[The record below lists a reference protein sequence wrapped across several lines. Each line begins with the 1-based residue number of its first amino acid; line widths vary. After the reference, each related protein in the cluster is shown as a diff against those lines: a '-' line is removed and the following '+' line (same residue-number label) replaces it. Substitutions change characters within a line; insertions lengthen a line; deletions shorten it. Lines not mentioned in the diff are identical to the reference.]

1 MEKSRSGSVSP
12 WARRQQ
18 LPSLSA
24 AGAAAAVLLLCLI
37 ASFCTQMGIFALPV
51 SALAGGMFGA
61 LLLLYRTPLSAAAIL
76 PVGGVILLFAADV
89 WSSVW
94 AFLCIPLGFAA
105 AFAVY
110 RGMRCMASSVL
121 SAVSAGV
128 YLILVGAVR
137 LLSCGM
143 TVREGIRS
151 GYDALYDM
159 LCAWQITVPGGR
171 LTVFSPEA
179 AQVLCDMAIP
189 VFPGITLA
197 VLFLMGCAVSGTVR
211 VLIRALGADGDFF
224 PDGWPMRAGKSCAVI
239 WCAAQ
244 VLLLLAVTTPNA
256 QPMYYA
262 VYNTVVI
269 FMIPLA
275 LTGFLALVRQ
285 FRRMETLGI
294 LGRIAV
300 IALILM
306 IALAGMYWFMCAAA
320 LYGVYTV
327 FRPSADGE

>member
-1 MEKSRSGSVSP
+1 MEKSRGGPISP

-37 ASFCTQMGIFALPV
+37 ASFSAQMGIFALPAA
-51 SALAGGMFGA
+51 ALAGGIFGA
-61 LLLLYRTPLSAAAIL
+61 LLLLHRTPLSPAAVL
-76 PVGGVILLFAADV
+76 PVGGVILLFAADAWSGV
-89 WSSVW
+89 WS
-94 AFLCIPLGFAA
+94 ALCIPLGFAA

-121 SAVSAGV
+121 SAVSAGIF
-128 YLILVGAVR
+128 LTLAGIVR
-137 LLSCGM
+137 LLIGGM
-143 TVREGIRS
+143 TVREGIRG

-159 LCAWQITVPGGR
+159 LCSWQITVPGGR

-189 VFPGITLA
+189 VFPGIAAA
-197 VLFLMGCAVSGTVR
+197 VLFLIGCAVSGTVR
-211 VLIRALGADGDFF
+211 VILRALGADGDFF
-224 PDGWPMRAGKSCAVI
+224 PAGWPMRAGKSCAVI
-239 WCAAQ
+239 WCTAQ

-256 QPMYYA
+256 RPMYYA
-262 VYNTVVI
+262 VYNTVII

-275 LTGFLALVRQ
+275 LTGFSVLLRQ
-285 FRRMETLGI
+285 FRRMDTLGT

-300 IALILM
+300 VALILM

-327 FRPSADGE
+327 FRPGTDGE